1 MLVEEVRRQP
11 HSELEGKISDVA
23 THGSNLM
30 MCHCSSS
37 AFLLP
42 ENGSVLSPVRYN
54 VYMSLCL
61 GNDFLHFLHLTSNI
75 VIHEIETI
83 MNYVFQYISNSN
95 VFASIKRKVAVQ
107 R

>member
-23 THGSNLM
+23 IHGSNLM

-42 ENGSVLSPVRYN
+42 ENGSVLSPVRY

-75 VIHEIETI
+75 EIETI